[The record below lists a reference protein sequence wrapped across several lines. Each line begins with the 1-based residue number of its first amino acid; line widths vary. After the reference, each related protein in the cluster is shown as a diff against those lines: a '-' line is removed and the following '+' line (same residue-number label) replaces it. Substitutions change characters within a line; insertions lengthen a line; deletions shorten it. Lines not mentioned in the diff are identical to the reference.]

1 MFRKVVR
8 RLTLGALLVVSA
20 AALTAAT
27 GGSAGL
33 NFVTPTD
40 TYSHD
45 GSPTPNDCPGL
56 VPLINERHYCLVLTT
71 YNNLKKSGGVE
82 VDLTLQ
88 NYDQSSLSNPVT
100 KLEWLNTDVNLALVS
115 SSGPANCSA
124 PSTGGPVECS
134 FPNLPGLGS
143 SAVASAHK
151 PCPPLPPGV
160 PPPAPICSTE
170 KLFFSVNA
178 TAASVS
184 FKATANVKESQP
196 NGANV
201 DSQIAEATMLFDN
214 DSSST
219 GANDADATV
228 VLPQA
233 STHLDATKSSVKFIG
248 GTNPFLAQFQQSQ
261 LNPTAPGVC
270 FPGIGCTGLQ
280 LTTDLA
286 GAASG
291 TFSNNNPIVWQATV
305 NATNTNVVAVHYYDP
320 VSITGSPTTKSFTT
334 DGTRFAACDGV
345 NFSSSPGG
353 DVQAGTDYFV
363 IKATTSGGK
372 TTFQVAATA
381 TGKPL
386 SFTGS
391 GPFSGSCIRVIGD
404 PKDQKTEI
412 TGPCTDGPPATPA
425 QLPALCAVKQGSGV
439 LVYVLDN
446 ANGGIHY

>member
-1 MFRKVVR
+1 MLRKSVR

-33 NFVTPTD
+33 NFVTSTD
-40 TYSHD
+40 TFSHD
-45 GSPTPNDCPGL
+45 GSPAQNECPG
-56 VPLINERHYCLVLTT
+56 PGINERHYCLVLTT
-71 YNNLKKSGGVE
+71 YNNLKKTDGGVE

-88 NYDQSSLSNPVT
+88 NYDQSSLTNPT
-100 KLEWLNTDVNLALVS
+100 TRLEWVTSDNSDPHLDKVS
-115 SSGPANCSA
+115 SSGPATCSA
-124 PSTGGPVECS
+124 PSTGGPVNCS
-134 FPNLPGLGS
+134 WQNLPGLGS
-143 SAVASAHK
+143 GAAPGPHTA
-151 PCPPLPPGV
+151 CPTPPV
-160 PPPAPICSTE
+160 PPSGPICSTV
-170 KLFFSVNA
+170 KLFFSVDATGPDVVFTA
-178 TAASVS
+178 TAD
-184 FKATANVKESQP
+184 VKESQP

-201 DSQIAEATMLFDN
+201 DSQSAASTMVFDD
-214 DSSST
+214 DSSTT
-219 GANDADATV
+219 GGNDADATV

-261 LNPTAPGVC
+261 LNPTSPGVC

-286 GAASG
+286 GAAGG

-320 VSITGSPTTKSFTT
+320 VSITGSPTAKTFTT
-334 DGTRFAACDGV
+334 TGTRFAGCDGV

-353 DVQAGTDYFV
+353 DVQAGKDYFV
-363 IKATTSGGK
+363 IKATTSGGN

-381 TGKPL
+381 TGKAL
-386 SFTGS
+386 SFTAS
-391 GPFSGSCIRVIGD
+391 GPFLGSCIRVIGD
-404 PKDQKTEI
+404 QKTEK

-425 QLPALCAVKQGSGV
+425 QLPALCAVKQSSGV